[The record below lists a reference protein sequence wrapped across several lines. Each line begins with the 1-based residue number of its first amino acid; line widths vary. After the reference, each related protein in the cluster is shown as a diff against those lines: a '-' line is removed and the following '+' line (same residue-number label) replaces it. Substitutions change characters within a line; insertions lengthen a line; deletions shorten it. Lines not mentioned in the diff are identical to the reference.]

1 VVELIAYPNND
12 FAGTSSKPM
21 KGGREMSRLF
31 TTMVFLLTALVTA
44 GVGFAET
51 EKEASE
57 TTWVNEQGTEVRGN
71 WSTSNIIEIET
82 VEEYYWHKDNYD
94 PSAHYRVAPWLYDP
108 FNLSRESGASN
119 ETN

>member
-1 VVELIAYPNND
+1 
-12 FAGTSSKPM
+12 
-21 KGGREMSRLF
+21 MSRLF
-31 TTMVFLLTALVTA
+31 TMMVFLLTMLVTA

-51 EKEASE
+51 DKEAST
-57 TTWVNEQGTEVRGN
+57 TTWTNAQGVEVRGN

-82 VEEYYWHKDNYD
+82 VEDYYWHKDNYD